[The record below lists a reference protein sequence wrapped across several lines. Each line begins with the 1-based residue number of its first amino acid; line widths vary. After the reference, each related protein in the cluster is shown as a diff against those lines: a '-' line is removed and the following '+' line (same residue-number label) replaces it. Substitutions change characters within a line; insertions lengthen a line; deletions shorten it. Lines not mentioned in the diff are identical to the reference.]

1 MLSPCTIYCL
11 ILLSYICPYINLLPI
26 YNTGILWNL
35 AIQLQQ
41 KTESPRIKIK
51 NHVPVLAQ
59 TYQGNRP
66 AKTPQE
72 LESQSKL
79 AT

>member
-1 MLSPCTIYCL
+1 M
-11 ILLSYICPYINLLPI
+11 

-35 AIQLQQ
+35 AIQLKP
-41 KTESPRIKIK
+41 KTESPRITIK
-51 NHVPVLAQ
+51 NHMPVLVQ
-59 TYQGNRP
+59 TYQGNHP

-79 AT
+79 ATRSPS